1 MQHVLRS
8 AKRRPTRLSS
18 EKRLGSI
25 GRTAQKTRREYTAI
39 LFFFSPRLILST
51 RLSPAATTV
60 FLSTPTIFEATRLG
74 TTSSSNAFPSHINAA
89 HFRSVYLDAKEN
101 VANEHE
107 DAEQPSDTSSEEIEW
122 KEPKSDFD
130 FRRENG
136 GGSSESTVE
145 EYDDDKTT
153 LMAAEKTD
161 GETVEPLMG
170 LSPGVG
176 MGCETPSGEKK
187 VPCLDFVSP

>member
-1 MQHVLRS
+1 M
-8 AKRRPTRLSS
+8 
-18 EKRLGSI
+18 
-25 GRTAQKTRREYTAI
+25 
-39 LFFFSPRLILST
+39 
-51 RLSPAATTV
+51 SPAATTV

-130 FRRENG
+130 FQRENG

-176 MGCETPSGEKK
+176 MGCEIPSGEKK
-187 VPCLDFVSP
+187 CRALILFLRRRRSLPFHCYADHVESKLDKKPGARFLSLSFCLSNLF